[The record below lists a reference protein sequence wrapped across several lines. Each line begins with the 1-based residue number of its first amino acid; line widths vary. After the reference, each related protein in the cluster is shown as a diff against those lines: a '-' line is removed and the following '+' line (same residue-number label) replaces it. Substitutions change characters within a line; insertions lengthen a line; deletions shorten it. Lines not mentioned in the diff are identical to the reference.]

1 MADARSDIVER
12 YAAAFFEL
20 ARDENALEALE
31 KDLVQIAE
39 ALGGSED
46 LRRLVASP
54 VFDAETKKAGFAA
67 VLDKAGAQPL
77 TKNFVALLAQNGRL
91 GVLADVISAF
101 RRLAADHR
109 GEVSAEAT
117 SARALTLEQTK
128 DLRAQIEASVGKAL
142 NLES

>member
-20 ARDENALEALE
+20 ARLLGWALPGHGTLPDGVWANAQHGAL
-31 KDLVQIAE
+31 
-39 ALGGSED
+39 ALW
-46 LRRLVASP
+46 VAAP
-54 VFDAETKKAGFAA
+54 VFDADTKKAGFTA
-67 VLDKAGAQPL
+67 VLDKSGAQPL

-91 GVLADVISAF
+91 SVLADVITAF

-109 GEVSAEAT
+109 GEVSAETT
-117 SARALTLEQTK
+117 SARALTPEQTK